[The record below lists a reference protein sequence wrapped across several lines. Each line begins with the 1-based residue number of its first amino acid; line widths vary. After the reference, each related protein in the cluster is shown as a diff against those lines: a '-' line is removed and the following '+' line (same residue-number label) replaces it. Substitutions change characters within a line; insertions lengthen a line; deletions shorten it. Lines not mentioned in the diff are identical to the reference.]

1 MQRVLAGI
9 AGGILG
15 AVIFGLILQANDS
28 ITMLGGLVNWE
39 TVYIGWM
46 VHLGIGAVLGLLYSI
61 TLGVAAR
68 GLVSGV
74 LSGLVYGVI
83 AWVVGWLLILPT
95 MLGGPTLEID
105 DQALTSLSG
114 HLAYG
119 LVLGV
124 ILALALRPTR
134 S

>member
-9 AGGILG
+9 AGGVLG
-15 AVIFGLILQANDS
+15 AAIFGVVLQANDS

-39 TVYIGWM
+39 ADFIGWF
-46 VHLGIGAVLGLLYSI
+46 VHLAIGAILGLLYSI
-61 TLGVAAR
+61 TLGVAVR
-68 GLVSGV
+68 GWVSGV
-74 LSGLVYGVI
+74 LSGLIYGVI

-95 MLGGPTLEID
+95 LLGDPTFD
-105 DQALTSLSG
+105 VDGQALTNLGG

-134 S
+134 T

>member
-15 AVIFGLILQANDS
+15 AVIFGVVLQANDS

-39 TVYIGWM
+39 AIYIGWM
-46 VHLGIGAVLGLLYSI
+46 VHLAIGAVLGLLYSI
-61 TLGVAAR
+61 TLGAAVR
-68 GLVSGV
+68 GWISGV
-74 LSGLVYGVI
+74 LSGLIYGVI

-95 MLGGPTLEID
+95 LLEGPTFDVD
-105 DQALTSLSG
+105 DQALVSLGG
-114 HLAYG
+114 HLVYG

>member
-1 MQRVLAGI
+1 MQRILAGI

-15 AVIFGLILQANDS
+15 AAIFGAVLQADDS

-39 TVYIGWM
+39 TTYIAWM
-46 VHLGIGAVLGLLYSI
+46 VHLAIGALLGLVYSI
-61 TLGVAAR
+61 TIGWAAG
-68 GLVSGV
+68 GLVSGLV
-74 LSGLVYGVI
+74 SGLIYGVT
-83 AWVVGWLLILPT
+83 AWAVGWLLILPT
-95 MLGGPTLEID
+95 LLEEPTFEVNE
-105 DQALTSLSG
+105 QALTSLGG

>member
-1 MQRVLAGI
+1 MQRILAGL

-15 AVIFGLILQANDS
+15 AVIFGVVLQANDS

-39 TVYIGWM
+39 ATYIGWM
-46 VHLGIGAVLGLLYSI
+46 VHLAIGALLGLLYSI
-61 TLGVAAR
+61 TLGWAAG

-74 LSGLVYGVI
+74 VSGLIYGVI
-83 AWVVGWLLILPT
+83 AWAVGWLLILPT
-95 MLGGPTLEID
+95 LLGEATFEVNGQE
-105 DQALTSLSG
+105 LTSLAG

-134 S
+134 T